1 MRRGHRRWK
10 RLGRTANLAGAVLV
24 SAVLLWVMAAGFG
37 TVPPLGAALDAGRGA
52 WTSAGG
58 GRPATSQTLRL
69 PGLQHPVSVT
79 YTAQGIASVRAS
91 TDHDAFLALG
101 YVHASFR
108 LAEMDEERRLGEG
121 RLAQLAGP
129 SELSSDEFELR
140 LGLVRTA
147 QREWAQTPRSSPA
160 GQALLAYAQGVNDDI
175 ARVRADGDWPAAFS
189 LARVYPGPWTPVDS
203 LVIQGLLTE
212 ELSFTTTPL
221 DDALL
226 EKSLGAARMMA
237 WFPVIPA
244 NQQSP
249 YDPGPY
255 QHPGLTPLAPDA
267 ASTAP
272 GPPATVSAGR
282 SAGTAG
288 PGNAPSAAR
297 SGSSTAVT
305 TAAGTLLAQLSRLP
319 AGLVHREP
327 DSNAWAANG
336 PAVAGGGALLA
347 GDPHLAQTLPSVWYE
362 AALSAPGLDASGV
375 TVPGVP
381 GVLIGHNAHIA
392 WSLTATQNQ
401 AALFYAERTSASR
414 PDQYYWRGAWRRT
427 QRVRYTINVR
437 GGAPVHLT
445 VYLTVHGPIMT
456 QAGQTMAVDWM
467 GNVPSADLAALL
479 GVTEAGNFSQ
489 FKAALAGWHAP
500 AQNFVYADDHGN
512 IGAISAGYYPQVAR
526 GDPWLPLP
534 GTGAD
539 DVVGVIPYAAEPQV
553 YDPPGRQRDLLR
565 PARSLRTD
573 AGQLRRAAGQ
583 RDRLPG
589 RRDRAQAAGHAARG
603 PADRAGEGRDEPAR
617 PVERHDDDRLGGGVG
632 VVDVLGRLHL
642 RGVPAVVDVGARPGR
657 EGPRGPGAVLV
668 ADQPDRGPGR
678 LDGQPGGG
686 QPGAGQSGAGQR
698 GIGQRGIGQRDAGGR
713 VRPPVGCA
721 PHRCPGDAGGVRRG
735 RRAPGREAG
744 RYTGRLDVGAAAH
757 PVLPV
762 GKRGRGP
769 GLRAARVQRRR
780 LDGGR
785 GRRGPAVQ
793 HRPELADDRGL
804 LRFRFRV
811 RRRPFAGGR
820 RLPGRPERG
829 PGLPLVRQPDRRLVG
844 QPLPADGVCRER
856 GRGSYP
862 LVPAASRGRD
872 GGCPG
877 RPQGRCGDRP

>member
-1 MRRGHRRWK
+1 M
-10 RLGRTANLAGAVLV
+10 
-24 SAVLLWVMAAGFG
+24 S
-37 TVPPLGAALDAGRGA
+37 
-52 WTSAGG
+52 
-58 GRPATSQTLRL
+58 
-69 PGLQHPVSVT
+69 

-129 SELSSDEFELR
+129 SDLSSDEFELR

-147 QREWAQTPRSSPA
+147 QREWAQTPRSSPV
-160 GQALLAYAQGVNDDI
+160 GQALLAYAQGVNDDV
-175 ARVRADGDWPAAFS
+175 ARVRADGDWPAVFS

-203 LVIQGLLTE
+203 LVIQGVLTQ
-212 ELSFTTTPL
+212 ELDFTTTPL

-226 EKSLGAARMMA
+226 AKSLGAARMTA

-272 GPPATVSAGR
+272 RSPATVSAVL
-282 SAGTAG
+282 SAATAG
-288 PGNAPSAAR
+288 SGDDPSAAR
-297 SGSSTAVT
+297 FGSSSAVT

-347 GDPHLAQTLPSVWYE
+347 GDPHLLQTLPSVWYE

-392 WSLTATQNQ
+392 WSLTDTQNQ

-437 GGAPVHLT
+437 GGAAVHLT

-456 QAGQTMAVDWM
+456 HAGQTMAVDWM

-479 GVTEAGNFSQ
+479 SMDEAGNFGQ
-489 FKAALAGWHAP
+489 FKAALAAWHAP

-512 IGAISAGYYPQVAR
+512 IGAISAGYYPQVTG
-526 GDPWLPLP
+526 GDPWLPLT

-539 DVVGVIPYAAEPQV
+539 DVAGVIPYAAEPQV
-553 YDPPGRQRDLLR
+553 YDPPGHVVATANQRPVGPSYPYYIGTSADFFDNSFRANEIYSALRGRSGLTPASFAALQGSVTDYLAVTIVPKLL
-565 PARSLRTD
+565 AALRADPGCTD
-573 AGQLRRAAGQ
+573 RTGEVRA
-583 RDRLPG
+583 
-589 RRDRAQAAGHAARG
+589 
-603 PADRAGEGRDEPAR
+603 EPAR
-617 PVERHDDDRLGGGVG
+617 PVERHDDDRLGGGLG
-632 VVDVLGRLHL
+632 VVDVLGRLRF

-657 EGPRGPGAVLV
+657 EGPRGPGPVVL
-668 ADQPDRGPGR
+668 ADQPDRGPYR
-678 LDGQPGGG
+678 LDGRPSAAVGGLH
-686 QPGAGQSGAGQR
+686 PAVR
-698 GIGQRGIGQRDAGGR
+698 G
-713 VRPPVGCA
+713 A
-721 PHRCPGDAGGVRRG
+721 PHRGPGDAGGVRRRG
-735 RRAPGREAG
+735 GAPGRDARRDAG
-744 RYTGRLDVGAAAH
+744 QLDLGTPAY

-762 GKRGRGP
+762 PDRRGRAGVRP
-769 GLRAARVQRRR
+769 ARIQRGR

-785 GRRGPAVQ
+785 GRGRPAVRD
-793 HRPELADDRGL
+793 RPELADDRGL
-804 LRFRFRV
+804 LRV
-811 RRRPFAGGR
+811 RGRPFVGGR
-820 RLPGRPERG
+820 RLPGRSERE
-829 PGLPLVRQPDRRLVG
+829 PGVPLVRQPDRRLVG
-844 QPLPADGVCRER
+844 RALSADGHREQR
-856 GRGSYP
+856 RDHP
-862 LVPAASRGRD
+862 LVAAARCRAAGRQ
-872 GGCPG
+872 PWLT
-877 RPQGRCGDRP
+877 